1 MKKLLLFLLFLLLV
15 ILTIFCWK
23 YCCKPPT
30 VIKDQTIAPHVKTQL
45 IVNFENVPT
54 AVQMAHFTSEMARL
68 NIRIEKVCPCS
79 PKLILLSSTI
89 GVEINP
95 DGDIKPP
102 IKEDGGSKS
111 GVSRNYILDSMRV
124 DTVNRDFI
132 DRNSQPSLSKGQVV
146 MSIIDSGVDFANA
159 PLNLYLHKN
168 PTGSKCCGTT
178 YLDGKYGLNMLDLI
192 TPVSEPVDKNGH
204 GTFINGIIAGKA
216 VVKSSSGAI
225 LATTDGNEGI
235 TIKQVNVSFVGGGTS
250 QGNLFDGL
258 CGIHYS
264 VSKKA
269 KVINA
274 SWGLE
279 TFGSNIN
286 EMQVFIPTLTEM
298 IANDV
303 LLVASAGN
311 HAINFNTDA
320 QLRLAWPASFSKS
333 RPFNGTLF
341 KSADNVIAVG
351 AWDLSS
357 NNIASFSNRG
367 TNVVEI
373 YAWGENVLST
383 ALNSGLYA
391 GSRIDQGTS
400 FAAPFVARTAAILR
414 GLKPNLTAGKIKET
428 LILNAEPRPIPGS
441 SSLQIGLLKQSQ
453 AVSNL
458 PPF

>member
-1 MKKLLLFLLFLLLV
+1 MKKLLLLLSIVFLSS
-15 ILTIFCWK
+15 CK
-23 YCCKPPT
+23 YCQKPAVT
-30 VIKDQTIAPHVKTQL
+30 KDQTIAPHVKTQL
-45 IVNFENVPT
+45 IVNFERVPST
-54 AVQMAHFTSEMARL
+54 AEMAHFTSEMARL

-95 DGDIKPP
+95 DGDVKPP
-102 IKEDGGSKS
+102 IKEDGGPKS
-111 GVSRNYILDSMRV
+111 GISRNYILDSMSV
-124 DTVNRDFI
+124 DKENRDFV
-132 DRNSQPSLSKGQVV
+132 DQNPQPSPSKGEVV
-146 MSIIDSGVDFANA
+146 MSIIDSGVDFDNVS
-159 PLNLYLHKN
+159 LNPYLHKN

-192 TPVSEPVDKNGH
+192 TPVSEPVDENGH
-204 GTFINGIIAGKA
+204 GTFINGIVAGKA
-216 VVKSSSGAI
+216 VVKSSGGAI
-225 LATTDGNEGI
+225 LATTDGNAGI

-250 QGNLFDGL
+250 QGNLYDGL

-279 TFGSNIN
+279 TFGPNIN
-286 EMQVFIPTLTEM
+286 EMQVFIPTLREM

-311 HAINFNTDA
+311 HKIDFNTDA
-320 QLRLAWPASFSKS
+320 QLRLAWPAAFSKS
-333 RPFNGTLF
+333 RTFNGTVF
-341 KSADNVIAVG
+341 KSTDNVIAVG

-367 TNVVEI
+367 TNVVDI
-373 YAWGENVLST
+373 YAWGENILST
-383 ALNSGLYA
+383 ASRSSIYA

-414 GLKPNLTAGKIKET
+414 GLNPRLSAKKIKET
-428 LILNAEPRPIPGS
+428 LILNVESRPLPGS
-441 SSLQIGLLKQSQ
+441 SSLPIGLLKQSQ
-453 AVSNL
+453 AVINL
-458 PPF
+458 PPI